1 MTTPTTRSMRM
12 AVLGI
17 WVDTALATRECCC
30 VHSFAS
36 AMMGRSPSTVADH
49 FQARGLN
56 SCEIRVDIPIS
67 PMAPWTRAVIRSEV
81 DDAIEKMA
89 HMQYLFNL
97 QDNTG
102 RIIIE
107 QHERLNTYD
116 EQAAH
121 TS

>member
-1 MTTPTTRSMRM
+1 
-12 AVLGI
+12 
-17 WVDTALATRECCC
+17 
-30 VHSFAS
+30 
-36 AMMGRSPSTVADH
+36 
-49 FQARGLN
+49 
-56 SCEIRVDIPIS
+56 
-67 PMAPWTRAVIRSEV
+67 MAPWTRAVIRSEV

-107 QHERLNTYD
+107 QHARLNMYD